1 MCEFQVLRHPC
12 IHFKDAKQMPVET
25 SAAESGELCRH
36 FNLITSCQSS
46 SARASLTSSVE
57 LVFINQ
63 FGIFVSVIK
72 E

>member
-1 MCEFQVLRHPC
+1 MCEFQVLRHLC
-12 IHFKDAKQMPVET
+12 IHFKMPVET